1 MWLFYARVVPLES
14 IWCVWLPGLVQ
25 LACVAWFGLVWQR
38 RDLWLQYPSICFK
51 TLGVAC
57 SMVTERALE
66 LPSRIRSLLGERLG
80 SRRADMWFD
89 SASTV
94 SVEGGKLA
102 VDAESSYA
110 ADWIRKNFG
119 GDLRAVSQEA
129 LGRDDFE
136 LRVKE
141 TPSTHIIDAPPRST
155 ATSDPCDN
163 PPLRAPLRTHHRTT
177 EAWRRLEDFVVGPS
191 NKMAFESALNFAT
204 THSIGNCLVIHG
216 SCGVGKTHL
225 LQGLCRRRRES
236 RTQQRVRYVTA
247 EQFTNEYIQS
257 VRNGT
262 IDAFRARVRRVDV
275 LAIDDV
281 HFLAGKTA
289 TQNEFLHT
297 LDAVQL
303 AGSQVVLAT
312 DEHPH
317 LVRRLSQSLVSRM
330 LAGMVVRV
338 EAPDLSLRN
347 ALVKSIAL
355 GRSVALSQ
363 EAVQAIALR
372 CVGGAREIEGA
383 ISSLQALQSTQEQP
397 SEISCA
403 MVDSLLRH
411 EKATTGGIPVRICAI
426 MDLVCLTT
434 GVEVEQLAGQ
444 NRHRRVALARAL
456 VAWLARQH
464 TSMSFPEIA
473 RALGRTSHSSVH
485 ASSVKIDSLIKSNE
499 SVDAGA
505 AGTCLVVEL
514 TSRLSHALRNSPNM
528 NSRNSANNSAS
539 NYSGNSQRGGQR
551 NAVRANRR

>member
-1 MWLFYARVVPLES
+1 
-14 IWCVWLPGLVQ
+14 
-25 LACVAWFGLVWQR
+25 
-38 RDLWLQYPSICFK
+38 
-51 TLGVAC
+51 
-57 SMVTERALE
+57 MVTERALE

-89 SASTV
+89 CASTV

-102 VDAESSYA
+102 VEAESSYA

-141 TPSTHIIDAPPRST
+141 TPATNIIDAPARST
-155 ATSDPCDN
+155 ATSDPSDN
-163 PPLRAPLRTHHRTT
+163 PPLRAPLHTRHRTT
-177 EAWRRLEDFVVGPS
+177 EAWRRLDDFVVGPS

-338 EAPDLSLRN
+338 DAPDLCLRN

-355 GRSVALSQ
+355 RQSIALAP
-363 EAVQAIALR
+363 EAIEAIALR
-372 CVGGAREIEGA
+372 CVGGAREILGA
-383 ISSLQALQSTQEQP
+383 VSSLQAVQSTQQH
-397 SEISCA
+397 SGEISRA
-403 MVDSLLRH
+403 MVDALLRH
-411 EKATTGGIPVRICAI
+411 EQAASGGLPIRIGAIIDAVCAS
-426 MDLVCLTT
+426 T
-434 GVEVEQLAGQ
+434 GVQAEELVGQ
-444 NRHRRVALARAL
+444 GKHRRVALARAL

-473 RALGRTSHSSVH
+473 RTLRRNSHSSVH
-485 ASSVKIDSLIKSNE
+485 ASVAKIDCMIQANE

-505 AGTCLVVEL
+505 VGTCLVVEF
-514 TSRLSHALRNSPNM
+514 TSRLSHSLRNNASHCPN
-528 NSRNSANNSAS
+528 AAK
-539 NYSGNSQRGGQR
+539 R
-551 NAVRANRR
+551 NAAGVNRR

>member
-1 MWLFYARVVPLES
+1 
-14 IWCVWLPGLVQ
+14 
-25 LACVAWFGLVWQR
+25 
-38 RDLWLQYPSICFK
+38 
-51 TLGVAC
+51 
-57 SMVTERALE
+57 MVTERALE

-102 VDAESSYA
+102 VEAESSYA

-141 TPSTHIIDAPPRST
+141 TPATNIIDAPARST
-155 ATSDPCDN
+155 ATSDPSDN
-163 PPLRAPLRTHHRTT
+163 PPLRAPLHTRHRTT

-204 THSIGNCLVIHG
+204 THSIGNCLVIYG

-317 LVRRLSQSLVSRM
+317 LVVSCLYLDFDIYR
-330 LAGMVVRV
+330 
-338 EAPDLSLRN
+338 PT
-347 ALVKSIAL
+347 K
-355 GRSVALSQ
+355 VALDLFLPR
-363 EAVQAIALR
+363 V
-372 CVGGAREIEGA
+372 
-383 ISSLQALQSTQEQP
+383 P
-397 SEISCA
+397 
-403 MVDSLLRH
+403 
-411 EKATTGGIPVRICAI
+411 KGGIVAFDELNEEAFPGETIAVLEKMNLNTMRVRRFDFEPRISY
-426 MDLVCLTT
+426 MVM
-434 GVEVEQLAGQ
+434 GE
-444 NRHRRVALARAL
+444 
-456 VAWLARQH
+456 
-464 TSMSFPEIA
+464 
-473 RALGRTSHSSVH
+473 
-485 ASSVKIDSLIKSNE
+485 
-499 SVDAGA
+499 
-505 AGTCLVVEL
+505 
-514 TSRLSHALRNSPNM
+514 
-528 NSRNSANNSAS
+528 
-539 NYSGNSQRGGQR
+539 
-551 NAVRANRR
+551 